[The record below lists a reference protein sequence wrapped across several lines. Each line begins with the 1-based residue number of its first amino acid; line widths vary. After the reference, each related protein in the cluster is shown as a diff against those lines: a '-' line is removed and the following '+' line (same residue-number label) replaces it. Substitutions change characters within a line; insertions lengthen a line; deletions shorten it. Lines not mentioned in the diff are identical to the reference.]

1 MLTMIK
7 QVSVFIICA
16 QMILHF
22 KAEQKYG
29 KYLKLLIGMM
39 VLVQLFVP
47 LMTLFGQSEESLSA
61 SINCY
66 VERFTGNTTG
76 TLNDRVPSEDD
87 FTTLQIEEIKS
98 IFNNTQNSG
107 VVRETDG
114 TAVSDQAEAAQVSGT
129 GTTEEEKNAIIIE
142 RIEVKPDD
150 G

>member
-39 VLVQLFVP
+39 VLVQLFAP

-76 TLNDRVPSEDD
+76 TLNGRGPSEDD

-114 TAVSDQAEAAQVSGT
+114 TAVSDQAEAAQVSGI

>member
-129 GTTEEEKNAIIIE
+129 GTTEEEKTAIIIE

>member
-39 VLVQLFVP
+39 VLVQLFAP

-76 TLNDRVPSEDD
+76 TLNGRGPSEDD

-98 IFNNTQNSG
+98 IL
-107 VVRETDG
+107 RESLHDYIYKKTKRDPMILP
-114 TAVSDQAEAAQVSGT
+114 
-129 GTTEEEKNAIIIE
+129 IIM
-142 RIEVKPDD
+142 EV
-150 G
+150 

>member
-114 TAVSDQAEAAQVSGT
+114 TVVSDQAEAVQVSGT